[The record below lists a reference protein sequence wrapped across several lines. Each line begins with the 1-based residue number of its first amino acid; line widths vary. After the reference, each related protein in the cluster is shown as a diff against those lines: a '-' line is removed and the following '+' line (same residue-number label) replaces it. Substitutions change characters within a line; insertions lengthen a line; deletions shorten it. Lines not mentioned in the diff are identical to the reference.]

1 MPLAFGMG
9 ISQAYGKVLSHRPRQ
24 QHRAYHF
31 QFSEALLVVPG
42 VFRYVLGGSSEVGGI
57 ASRIHSG
64 ECIARSIFP
73 LSCIS
78 LKMILPSFVVP
89 GGVAVAGRVRKQVE
103 ICRW

>member
-1 MPLAFGMG
+1 MARCYRIGIVNGIARIISSSQKPLPR
-9 ISQAYGKVLSHRPRQ
+9 VRCLS
-24 QHRAYHF
+24 
-31 QFSEALLVVPG
+31 VPG
-42 VFRYVLGGSSEVGGI
+42 AFRYVLGGSSEVGGI

-73 LSCIS
+73 VIWIS
-78 LKMILPSFVVP
+78 LKMILPSFALP